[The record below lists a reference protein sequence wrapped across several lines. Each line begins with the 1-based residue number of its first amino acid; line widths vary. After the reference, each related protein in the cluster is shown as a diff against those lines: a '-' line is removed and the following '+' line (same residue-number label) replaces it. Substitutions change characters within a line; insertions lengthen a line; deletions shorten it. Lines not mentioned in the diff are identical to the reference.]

1 MSFSLIVFLIKS
13 NFSLANSLGP
23 GFAVGEKR
31 QEKKNTAESQKKS
44 AKNRGRFLDGCG
56 LPCIHHSDHGLGRLL
71 QAHKRTDSGF
81 DRGTKGCLQDSL
93 ATYAQIFKFF
103 PESLTVFIQLCSW
116 PEFLEISFE
125 RFAFRKF
132 NSFRNFRKRFWEISV
147 PFAAIS
153 KFSKVL
159 VEWKAPLFFRTEYS
173 K

>member
-1 MSFSLIVFLIKS
+1 M
-13 NFSLANSLGP
+13 
-23 GFAVGEKR
+23 
-31 QEKKNTAESQKKS
+31 KKGRKKKTLLRAKKS

-71 QAHKRTDSGF
+71 QGHKRTDSGF

-93 ATYAQIFKFF
+93 AMYAQIFKFF
-103 PESLTVFIQLCSW
+103 PESLTVLIQLCSR

-147 PFAAIS
+147 PFAAVS